1 VVMIDGSRA
10 LWTISNE
17 GPAASFR
24 KRADNRARALRLRLA
39 PKFRVQCPISEV
51 STRRVGPVS
60 AYSILVINGSTAPWA
75 TSTWRGS
82 GGAAVSLYQAAS
94 TSAVQENPAL
104 SRPPDARGL
113 RGR

>member
-1 VVMIDGSRA
+1 MIDCSRA

-24 KRADNRARALRLRLA
+24 TRADNRARALRLRLA

-60 AYSILVINGSTAPWA
+60 AYSILVISACQFQGVAGSQWQTRVDSPVGDKYVAGVR
-75 TSTWRGS
+75 RG
-82 GGAAVSLYQAAS
+82 GRQLVS
-94 TSAVQENPAL
+94 SAVN
-104 SRPPDARGL
+104 
-113 RGR
+113 